1 MKKVKKI
8 KLDWIILGNIL
19 FLTSIGLLLLLGTE
33 KNLFQ
38 SQLVNVIIGFSFF
51 IFFSFFP
58 YQLLKKLSSFI
69 LIGSLIFL
77 SLPLILGVVT
87 RGATRWISL
96 GSFSLQPS
104 EIIKPFAISIIA
116 SHQGILLP
124 LLLTLPFI
132 VLIFIQPDLG
142 STLSLIC
149 GWGGIWLSKP
159 KTRKSFLILL
169 MLGILLLP
177 AFWHL
182 LAPFQ
187 KERITSFLHP
197 QSDPLG
203 SSYQSLQAIITVGSG
218 KILGRGL
225 GLGPQSRLAFL
236 PEHHND
242 LIFASLIESF
252 GLLGGILILL
262 SYCLLLWH
270 LISIAENTED
280 EFSRLLTLG
289 ISSMILGQI
298 FINVGMNM
306 GILPITGITLPLL
319 SYGGSS
325 YLATMISLGICH
337 SVFRQ
342 SHHHPEELRIR

>member
-19 FLTSIGLLLLLGTE
+19 FLTSISLLLLLGTE

-38 SQLVNVIIGFSFF
+38 SQLVNVAVGFGFF

-58 YQLLKKLSSFI
+58 HQLLKKLSSLL
-69 LIGSLIFL
+69 LISSLILL
-77 SLPLILGVVT
+77 SLPLILGATT
-87 RGATRWISL
+87 RGATRWINL

-104 EIIKPFAISIIA
+104 EIIRPFAISIIA
-116 SHQGILLP
+116 SHQGALLSF
-124 LLLTLPFI
+124 LLALPFA

-142 STLSLIC
+142 STLSLMC
-149 GWGGIWLSKP
+149 GWGGIWLFKP

-169 MLGILLLP
+169 TLGILLLP

-242 LIFASLIESF
+242 LIFASLTESF
-252 GLLGGILILL
+252 GLLGGVLVLL

-280 EFSRLLTLG
+280 EFGRLLVLG
-289 ISSMILGQI
+289 IFSMILGQI
-298 FINVGMNM
+298 FVNIGMNM

-325 YLATMISLGICH
+325 YLAIMTSLGICH

-342 SHHHPEELRIR
+342 SHHHPKELRIR

>member
-1 MKKVKKI
+1 MKKFKKI
-8 KLDWIILGNIL
+8 KFDWIILGNII
-19 FLTSIGLLLLLGTE
+19 FLTAISLLLLLGTGE
-33 KNLFQ
+33 NLFQ
-38 SQLVNVIIGFSFF
+38 DQLVNAIVGFSFF

-58 YQLLKKLSSFI
+58 YQLLKKISFFL
-69 LIGSLIFL
+69 LISSLIFL
-77 SLPLILGVVT
+77 SLPLILGVAT
-87 RGATRWISL
+87 RGATRWINL

-116 SHQGILLP
+116 NQGVLLSF
-124 LLLTLPFI
+124 LLALPFAI
-132 VLIFIQPDLG
+132 LIFIQPDLG

-149 GWGGIWLSKP
+149 GFGGVWISKSEA
-159 KTRKSFLILL
+159 RKSFLALL
-169 MLGILLLP
+169 VLGTLLLP
-177 AFWHL
+177 ILWHF

-218 KILGRGL
+218 KIFGRGL
-225 GLGPQSRLAFL
+225 GLGTQSRLAFL
-236 PEHHND
+236 PENHND

-252 GLLGGILILL
+252 GLFGGILILA

-270 LISIAENTED
+270 LISIAKNSED
-280 EFSRLLTLG
+280 EFGRLLTLG
-289 ISSMILGQI
+289 IFSMLSGQI
-298 FINVGMNM
+298 FINIGMNM
-306 GILPITGITLPLL
+306 GILPITGITLPLI

-325 YLATMISLGICH
+325 YLATMISLGMCH

-342 SHHHPEELRIR
+342 SRHYPRELDIK

>member
-1 MKKVKKI
+1 MMEKIKKI

-19 FLTSIGLLLLLGTE
+19 FLTVISLLLLLGIE
-33 KNLFQ
+33 KSLFQ
-38 SQLVNVIIGFSFF
+38 NQLINVVIGFSFF
-51 IFFSFFP
+51 TFFSFFP
-58 YQLLKKLSSFI
+58 YQLLKKLSPFL
-69 LIGSLIFL
+69 LISSLILL
-77 SLPLILGVVT
+77 SLPLILGVAT
-87 RGATRWISL
+87 RGAARWISL

-104 EIIKPFAISIIA
+104 EIIKPLAISIIA
-116 SHQGILLP
+116 SQQEVLLS
-124 LLLTLPFI
+124 LFLALPFAI
-132 VLIFIQPDLG
+132 LIFIQPDLG

-149 GWGGIWLSKP
+149 GMGGIWLFKP
-159 KTRKSFLILL
+159 KTRKIFLMLLIL
-169 MLGILLLP
+169 GVLLLP

-197 QSDPLG
+197 QGDPLG

-252 GLLGGILILL
+252 GLLGGTLVLL

-280 EFSRLLTLG
+280 EFGQLLILG
-289 ISSMILGQI
+289 IFSMVLGQI
-298 FINVGMNM
+298 FINIGMNM
-306 GILPITGITLPLL
+306 GILSSLVWGFILFGHYDQLGDMPFHFSPKPPSPQRIKNQIGHLL
-319 SYGGSS
+319 S
-325 YLATMISLGICH
+325 
-337 SVFRQ
+337 
-342 SHHHPEELRIR
+342 